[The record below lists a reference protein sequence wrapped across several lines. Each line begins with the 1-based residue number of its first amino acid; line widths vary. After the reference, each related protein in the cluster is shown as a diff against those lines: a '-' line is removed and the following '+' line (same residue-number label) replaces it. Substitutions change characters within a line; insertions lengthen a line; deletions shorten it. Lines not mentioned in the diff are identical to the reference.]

1 MRGSIFLQGPHHSA
15 PSLSTTCPGLDDNI
29 CRKSWTVIASKSE
42 GFDFAALDENC
53 IYMGGIFEERGL
65 GARLIIEEYNYATF

>member
-15 PSLSTTCPGLDDNI
+15 PSLRTTWPGLVDKI
-29 CRKSWTVIASKSE
+29 CLKSWTVIASKSW
-42 GFDFAALDENC
+42 DFVFTALDENC

-65 GARLIIEEYNYATF
+65 GATNNRRIRLRNL